1 MARLRLLR
9 LCDELDAAH
18 GGPEP
23 EERGQVELAASW
35 LPARR
40 PPGAAA
46 GARLVLDAGA
56 VLALLG
62 PAGRARAWVRWMA
75 EHGGVV
81 VVPAPVVADVVAAAN
96 GREPELERALRGLM
110 GGAGPEV
117 VDEDVARLAGW
128 LRKRAGGRG
137 DAVDALVAAEA
148 LVGGDPAVVLTGRV
162 QELRDILRGVDR
174 VAVVGV

>member
-9 LCDELDAAH
+9 LCDELDAVH
-18 GGPEP
+18 GGPEA
-23 EERGQVELAASW
+23 EERAQVELATTW

-40 PPGAAA
+40 PSGAVAR
-46 GARLVLDAGA
+46 ARLVLDAGA

-75 EHGGVV
+75 ERGGVV
-81 VVPAPVVADVVAAAN
+81 VVPAPVVADVVATAN
-96 GREPELERALRGLM
+96 GREPELERVLRGLM

-128 LRKRAGGRG
+128 LRQRAGDRA
-137 DAVDALVAAEA
+137 DPIDALVAAEA
-148 LVGGDPAVVLTGRV
+148 LIGGDPAVVLTVRV
-162 QELRDILRGVDR
+162 HELRDLLRGVDG